1 LATRGG
7 TIAVVGLDAPNTRA
21 IIDTTFDDACAISFA
36 PDDRQLDAVSCS
48 GRTASWPLDR
58 VSPPAAQRE
67 AYPGLASAEFAPR
80 TRRAIWS
87 NDSAEVRAVDA
98 GSPGA
103 SRQLR
108 PANVRNSRCAALS
121 DDGQRVAVCTADG
134 NIDVT
139 DFTGTGAP
147 TRIRTTRPPS
157 SLAFSHSGAQ
167 LAIGDET
174 GSTRIVGI
182 AGADSGQLL
191 TGQREPV
198 YRIDFSRDD
207 QHVLTSSDDGSV
219 KAWDL
224 LRGISTVTLRPR
236 GPEVKSA
243 RWVADGRRI
252 VTLGFDQGEARLW
265 NADGSGGSVA
275 LPGDGAKVTQA
286 LASADGRWVLT
297 TTDDQS
303 AHLFPID
310 LGLALQPLRMQTVCL
325 SVRDRRRYLS
335 EPEPAAEK
343 RFAACQERRSG
354 RPATP

>member
-1 LATRGG
+1 
-7 TIAVVGLDAPNTRA
+7 
-21 IIDTTFDDACAISFA
+21 
-36 PDDRQLDAVSCS
+36 
-48 GRTASWPLDR
+48 
-58 VSPPAAQRE
+58 
-67 AYPGLASAEFAPR
+67 
-80 TRRAIWS
+80 
-87 NDSAEVRAVDA
+87 VRAVDVA
-98 GSPGA
+98 APGA

-121 DDGQRVAVCTADG
+121 DDGQRVAVCAADG

-139 DFTGTGAP
+139 DFTATGVP
-147 TRIRTTRPPS
+147 TRIRSTRPPT
-157 SLAFSHSGAQ
+157 SLAFTHGGAH

-182 AGADSGQLL
+182 GGADSGRLL
-191 TGQREPV
+191 TGQREAI
-198 YRIDFSRDD
+198 YRIDFTPDD
-207 QHVLTSSDDGSV
+207 KQVLTSSDDGSV

-224 LRGISTVTLRPR
+224 VRGMSTVTLRPR

-275 LPGDGAKVTQA
+275 LPGDGALVTQA
-286 LASADGRWVLT
+286 MASPDGRWVLT

-310 LGLALQPLRMQTVCL
+310 LELALQPLRMQTVCL
-325 SVRDRRRYLS
+325 SARDRRRYLS
-335 EPEPAAEK
+335 EPEPAAEE
-343 RFAACQERRSG
+343 RFATCQQRRTG
-354 RPATP
+354 RKATK